1 MHLLLSRETKSTDNF
16 MPTRHRPRRT
26 KRKQGRPQ
34 KDKPAVG
41 PDALIAATRQLMRTT
56 PPAQITRLDIARVAG
71 VDPGLI
77 RYYFGDKSELIVTAA
92 LQAGAELREQQ
103 VSNVIKPG
111 TPSEKI
117 IRRVSTLLDSL
128 FEDPSL
134 HHLIIESIIH
144 GRSKEARQVRE
155 DMVYGTIKE
164 LSVIIDQGVGAGEFC
179 RVDPRFLF
187 LALVG
192 VCSYPMAE
200 RALFNELAGE
210 EPDREYLDRYKE
222 FVSQLLL
229 YGLSGPPQKR
239 KPQ

>member
-1 MHLLLSRETKSTDNF
+1 MHLLLSRETKSTDSF
-16 MPTRHRPRRT
+16 MPTRPRPRRT

-77 RYYFGDKSELIVTAA
+77 RYYFGNKSKLIVAA
-92 LQAGAELREQQ
+92 VLQVGAELREQQ
-103 VSNVIKPG
+103 ASNVAKPG

-117 IRRVSTLLDSL
+117 TRRLGTLLDTL
-128 FEDPSL
+128 FEDPSM

-144 GRSKEARQVRE
+144 GTSKEARQVRD
-155 DMVYGTIKE
+155 DMVYGSLKD
-164 LSVIIDQGVGAGEFC
+164 LSAIIDGGVEAGEF
-179 RVDPRFLF
+179 RKVDPRFLF
-187 LALVG
+187 LAIVG
-192 VCSYPMAE
+192 VCSHPMAE
-200 RALFNELAGE
+200 RALFGELVGE
-210 EPDREYLDRYKE
+210 ELNQQHLEQYKE
-222 FVSQLLL
+222 FVSQLFL
-229 YGLSGPPQKR
+229 YGLAGAPPKR